1 MPTQID
7 QLELQVDPA
16 PAAAA
21 GGGGEAPL
29 SQLPSPQQALRAAW
43 LAARQAEL
51 QARWAAFDRDDE
63 R

>member
-16 PAAAA
+16 PP
-21 GGGGEAPL
+21 GGGRLGGSEPL
-29 SQLPSPQQALRAAW
+29 SVLPSPQQALRAAW

-51 QARWAAFDRDDE
+51 LARWAGFDRDDE